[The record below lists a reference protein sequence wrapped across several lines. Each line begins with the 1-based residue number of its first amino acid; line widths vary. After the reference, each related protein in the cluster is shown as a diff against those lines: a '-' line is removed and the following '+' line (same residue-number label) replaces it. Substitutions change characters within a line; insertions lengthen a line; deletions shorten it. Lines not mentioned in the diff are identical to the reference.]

1 MAAPQELKKMIWS
14 GQGPVMMGDYA
25 PGVGTKEMGFLTNL
39 KRIGCG
45 NRTLTTTP
53 ARETKALKES
63 CSGQRLDMAELEQ
76 GKSLTVK
83 LEMFQFDGRMLA
95 TAFFGENVVRAAGT
109 VTGEA
114 LPPLV
119 PGDYVFLKH
128 PNVSSVVIEDSTAVT
143 PVVLIEGT
151 HYVIESGAHSRIQ
164 IIKLPV
170 GAVLPLTVDYAHGGY
185 SNIAAFSAG
194 STVRKGLVFNGQ
206 NQDGDTVR
214 VIIPQISFAMNGDFS
229 WIGDEE
235 AVLSLEG
242 PAFYS
247 AELSNDADFGPFMRI
262 DGLPGLN

>member
-14 GQGPVMMGDYA
+14 GQGPVMMGDFD
-25 PGVGTKEMGFLTNL
+25 PSIGTQEMGFLVNL
-39 KRIGCG
+39 KPIGCG

-53 ARETKALKES
+53 SRETKALKET
-63 CSGQRLDMAELEQ
+63 CSGQRLDMTELPL

-83 LEMFQFDGRMLA
+83 LERSQCDGRMLA
-95 TAFFGENVVRAAGT
+95 AAFCGEIAVRAAGT

-128 PNVSSVVIEDSTAVT
+128 PKVSSVVIEDSTAVT
-143 PVVLIEGT
+143 PVVLVEDT
-151 HYVIESGAHSRIQ
+151 HYVIESGAHSRIK
-164 IIKLPV
+164 IIELPV
-170 GAVLPLTVDYAHGGY
+170 GAALPLVADYAHAGY

-194 STVRKGLVFNGQ
+194 ATVRKGLVFNGQ
-206 NQDGDTVR
+206 NQDGDIAR
-214 VIIPQISFAMNGDFS
+214 LIIPQISFAMNGDFS